1 MSGFNQMLIGSTDI
15 TTYGLYLVKVPPIV
29 KPPKR
34 VRRITI
40 PGRSGHLTEWSGD
53 YESYIKE
60 PEFYYSG
67 SALEAALNAL
77 RAATLVTFGNESTYA
92 YEVRADEQIEA
103 RMDKAGGYEIRV
115 AYITQPLKRLAT
127 EPVHADAT
135 TYSITN
141 LGNEPAYP
149 KLIITG
155 AGDRTV
161 TVGSQTIT
169 LAFAAGGETLTVDS
183 LNGMVYDGSGN
194 NAWDKLTGDLPYIPV
209 SSSAITVST
218 TGSAL
223 TVYPN
228 WRWS

>member
-1 MSGFNQMLIGSTDI
+1 MSGYNQMLIGSTDAS
-15 TTYGLYLVKVPPIV
+15 TYGLYLTNVPPV
-29 KPPKR
+29 TKPQRR
-34 VRRITI
+34 VRRIVI
-40 PGRSGHLTEWSGD
+40 PGRSGNLTEWSGD

-67 SALEAALNAL
+67 SALETALNAL
-77 RAATLVTFGNESTYA
+77 RDAELVTFGNESTYA
-92 YEVRADEQIEA
+92 YEVRADEQIEV
-103 RMDKAGGYEIRV
+103 RMDRAGGYEIKV

-127 EPVHADAT
+127 EPVHDEET

-149 KLIITG
+149 KLVVTG
-155 AGDRTV
+155 AGSKTV
-161 TVGSQTIT
+161 TVGTQTIT
-169 LAFAAGGETLTVDS
+169 LAFSAGGETLTVDS

>member
-1 MSGFNQMLIGSTDI
+1 MKINGTEISTKSLILT
-15 TTYGLYLVKVPPIV
+15 KVPPV
-29 KPPKR
+29 TKPQKR

-40 PGRSGHLTEWSGD
+40 PGRSGYLTEWSGD
-53 YESYIKE
+53 YESYIKI
-60 PEFYYSG
+60 PEIVYTG
-67 SALEAALNAL
+67 SDIDDAL
-77 RAATLVTFGNESTYA
+77 TFLQSASLAVFPNETDYA
-92 YEVRADEQIEA
+92 YEVRADEKIEA
-103 RMDKAGGYEIRV
+103 VLQPSGIYKITAT
-115 AYITQPLKRLAT
+115 YITQPLKRMAT
-127 EPVHADAT
+127 EPIHADAT

-141 LGNEPAYP
+141 LGNEIAYP
-149 KLIITG
+149 KLVVVG
-155 AGDRTV
+155 AGNKTV